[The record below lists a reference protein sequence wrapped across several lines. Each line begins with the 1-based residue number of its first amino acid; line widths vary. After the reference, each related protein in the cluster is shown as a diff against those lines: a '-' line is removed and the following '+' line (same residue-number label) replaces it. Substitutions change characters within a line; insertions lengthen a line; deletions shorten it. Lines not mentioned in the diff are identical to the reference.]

1 MSIFIGNDNS
11 LTPVVHIASSGY
23 SENVMKSG
31 VNSNT
36 LFHSSLPYLQ
46 QKLYTSVQW
55 YEHVAGGQYPYRSR
69 SVLLSDS
76 IINLI
81 LAGYEFMIIVNSAN
95 SNNLSVGLPVSSY
108 FNRTTPPLVSVE
120 TASRTG
126 YSYGPNSNPSTWAKP
141 YSSTPSTTNCYLAL
155 ENPLSLDNKILL
167 VMSSVY
173 GNIDSINSV
182 SIVVFDMKSSGVI
195 NKIED
200 TEYIRIDNTQF
211 KVSSLSNGV
220 IDLSSMS
227 FLKFSPAVTS
237 SSFKPMGSNIDI
249 QPYLTTV
256 TLPVSW
262 YINLDNSNDPN
273 ITKIGANLVS
283 ERVVGSNVNA
293 LINYN
298 TTTTNYSLN
307 CSKDS
312 WVYYDTGVAVPIG
325 HTVSIINNGTFS
337 NTTYPNAT
345 TYGKV
350 FFLSNGSSTLISRG
364 YTYRNAN
371 GSEIFGDYYLYIYI
385 EANVLK
391 VKTYARNFTSQRMDV
406 GTFSGSL
413 TIHFFKY

>member
-11 LTPVVHIASSGY
+11 LTPVVHITSSGY

-31 VNSNT
+31 VNSST
-36 LFHSSLPYLQ
+36 LFHSSLPYLH

-69 SVLLSDS
+69 SVLLSTS

-81 LAGYEFMIIVNSAN
+81 LAGYEFMVIVNSAN
-95 SNNLSVGLPVSSY
+95 SSNLSVGLPVSSF

-120 TASRTG
+120 TSSRTG
-126 YSYGPNSNPSTWAKP
+126 YSYGPNSNPSTWTTS
-141 YSSTPSTTNCYLAL
+141 YSTPSTTNCYLKL
-155 ENPLSLDNKILL
+155 ENPLALDNQILL
-167 VMSSVY
+167 TSTSSY
-173 GNIDSINSV
+173 GTVDSINSV

-211 KVSSLSNGV
+211 KVSSLANGV
-220 IDLSSMS
+220 IDLASMS
-227 FLKFSPAVTS
+227 PLKFSPTVTS
-237 SSFKPMGSNIDI
+237 SSFKPMGSNINI
-249 QPYLTTV
+249 QPYLTTA

-262 YINLDNSNDPN
+262 YINLENSNDPN
-273 ITKIGANLVS
+273 ITKRGANLVS

-307 CSKDS
+307 CSKNS
-312 WVYYDTGVAVPIG
+312 WAYYNTGVTVPVG
-325 HTVSIINNGTFS
+325 HAVSIINNGTFS
-337 NTTYPNAT
+337 NSVYPNAT

-350 FFLSNGSSTLISRG
+350 FFLSNGSSTLVSNG

-371 GSEIFGDYYLYIYI
+371 GTEIFGNYFLYVYI
-385 EANVLK
+385 ESNVLK
-391 VKTYARNFTSQRMDV
+391 VKTYARNFTSQQMDV

-413 TIHFFKY
+413 TVHFFKY